1 MQCATWLE
9 IAIGKWSK
17 DNKCCRLVHKIKAS
31 KMFAVEISEYFYHK
45 GKGAT
50 NRQRD
55 KRARDLTAGEEKNK
69 TSCLYRIFWKLSNII
84 KNQINTYIS
93 SLFTCPVIWEQKRPM
108 HLGSHPNCA
117 APLISPL
124 VYVLWLAPLLLCTLL
139 PSPGNCDDKN
149 SPNGIVVIVLE
160 KCLGI
165 FQSDCMWKHL

>member
-1 MQCATWLE
+1 
-9 IAIGKWSK
+9 
-17 DNKCCRLVHKIKAS
+17 
-31 KMFAVEISEYFYHK
+31 MFAVEISEYFYHK